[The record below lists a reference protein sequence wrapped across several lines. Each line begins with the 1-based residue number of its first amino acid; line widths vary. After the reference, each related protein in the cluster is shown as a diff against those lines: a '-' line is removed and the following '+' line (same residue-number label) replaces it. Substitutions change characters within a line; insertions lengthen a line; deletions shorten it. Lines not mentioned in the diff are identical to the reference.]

1 LFLKSLELYGFKSFA
16 DKTRLEFADGTTS
29 LLGPNG
35 CGKSNIVDAIKWVL
49 GEQSTRTLRAGKM
62 EDVIFNGTEKRKAM
76 NVAEVTLV
84 INNEDQVLPSERTEV
99 EIKRRLFRSGESE
112 FFINRE
118 QVRLRDIRE
127 LFFDTGVGKSA
138 YSILEQGKIDQ
149 ILSHKPE
156 DRRYIFEEAAGITR
170 YKLRSLE
177 AQRKLERTEENIE
190 QVETLLKEIKR
201 QYDSRKTQVNKL
213 LRYREYEKEMAVIEV
228 DVQLS
233 AIKNL
238 QFLEEQRKEELEE
251 AKESYDKILQEIADI
266 DQQLKDE
273 QSGISEYLEK
283 RMTLQSQI
291 YSFDEQI
298 RGKEDQLVL
307 LNQRYTDFKD
317 KKEESERRA
326 RQILDK
332 IERDKEQLNQ
342 YLHAQKELEE
352 KIDSIKESLANY
364 QTQSEKTINTISTQ
378 ENEINEKEEKIL
390 EEEKKQHSLAQELQS
405 IADEMAKEL
414 DLHLSESGYSTAVR
428 EEAEQKIVVAIE
440 NLKAKIENND
450 FKNLKTDVENLET
463 LFTAY
468 GKTIPT
474 FIDQLIAPEGVIGR
488 KHQIDHKLEI
498 NREAITKLRT
508 SIFVLRENNKELNA
522 LLDNLRDK
530 LTTYKVS
537 LGESVANKE
546 SLLRLIENLQK
557 EDKEQNRFYN
567 DAVNETQLAHLRY
580 RQIKEQID
588 EAIEEQ
594 HRIKNKKEEF
604 EISLEQ
610 LISLIENE
618 NEKLKS
624 KREKLNELYQKQSE
638 VRSLVDKF
646 TFHIESIKGQIEQI
660 YISYFESWGISLKEH
675 ENRLT
680 GELED
685 VVNLR
690 ERLNQL
696 KKQIQSLGYINHM
709 AEEEYNEI
717 KERHDFLAQQMGD
730 LEKAKNDLTTVI
742 VEIRKRSE
750 ELFIDSFNKIRISFQ
765 EMFHRMFGGGRAD
778 LRLLD
783 TENILESGIDILA
796 QPPGKKLDRLAPLS
810 GGEKSLTAVALLFA
824 TYKVKPSPFCV
835 LDEIDASLDDRN
847 IGYFLT
853 VLEEFSSTSQFI
865 IITHNKHT
873 VMGSKTLLGVTM
885 QEKGVSKAISYK
897 MGWQADKD
905 VIYEDKV
912 DIDLDNTV

>member
-1 LFLKSLELYGFKSFA
+1 MFLKSLELYGFKSFA

-238 QFLEEQRKEELEE
+238 QFLEKQRKVELTE
-251 AKESYDKILQEIADI
+251 AKTSYDKILQEIATI

-307 LNQRYTDFKD
+307 LNQRYTDFKE

-326 RQILDK
+326 RQILAK

-342 YLHAQKELEE
+342 YLHALKELEE
-352 KIDSIKESLANY
+352 KIETITENLANY
-364 QTQSEKTINTISTQ
+364 QTQSEKTIHTISTQ
-378 ENEINEKEEKIL
+378 ENEINEKEEMIL
-390 EEEKKQHSLAQELQS
+390 EEEKKQHSLAQELQN

-428 EEAEQKIVVAIE
+428 EEAEQKVVAAIKTLKVKIANKDFN
-440 NLKAKIENND
+440 NLA
-450 FKNLKTDVENLET
+450 TAVENLET
-463 LFTAY
+463 QFIAY

-474 FIDQLIAPEGVIGR
+474 FIDQLIAPEGIIGR
-488 KHQIDHKLEI
+488 KHQIDHKLEK
-498 NREAITKLRT
+498 NREAISHLRT
-508 SIFVLRENNKELNA
+508 SIFMLRENNKELNV

-537 LGESVANKE
+537 LGESAANKE

-557 EDKEQNRFYN
+557 EDKEQNKFYN
-567 DAVNETQLAHLRY
+567 DAVNEAQLAHLRY

-594 HRIKNKKEEF
+594 QRIKNKKEEF

-618 NEKLKS
+618 NERLKS

-638 VRSLVDKF
+638 MRSTVDKF

-660 YISYFESWGISLKEH
+660 YITYFESWGKSLKEH
-675 ENRLT
+675 ENRLD

-685 VVNLR
+685 VVELR
-690 ERLNQL
+690 ERLSQL

-824 TYKVKPSPFCV
+824 TYKVKPSPFCI